1 MTHAEMSAASSWVL
15 VALLFSHVGH
25 LPCGLAFQP
34 PIKLNRLSI
43 SPSFVAAAASAPGM
57 EAMQGVGD
65 SQEVELPVVI
75 TTLHANKYLEICL
88 NRAKKF
94 NSLNT
99 EMLTIIRDALDEHA
113 DEIRGVLLSAVE
125 GRAFCAGGDIKHVS
139 GLGSEEERIRFLHL
153 EYSVH
158 QRLFELNTGGVPVIA
173 VGDGIVMGAGAGLFM
188 AAGIRIVTER
198 TVFAMPEAKIGLLP
212 DAGALYFLN
221 RVCSPGIGLMLALT
235 GRRLNARDLLYAELA
250 TEFMPTDAVPGLL
263 RDLALCPAGEHA
275 AVLDRHRDPS
285 LGGKDTLKVLDQGF
299 LEAARA
305 SLDEIFGGFL
315 DSAATVEGWGESG
328 GKGDYSSTEGA
339 VEKDSLA
346 ALVARLEAKREEGSK
361 AVGSVA
367 WRTREMAEIAVD
379 AAQDALEALRDPTT
393 CPTSIGATVIA
404 FVAARKVL
412 SSQAWST
419 EVDGSSAEPSPLPA
433 RQEAEAMRAIELLIN
448 GRLANRAD
456 FNEGVSCAVGE
467 KRGSVPTWEAP
478 SSLDAL
484 LLPKLARIA
493 SESEDGNIERLSGT
507 SSCTFLETLRC
518 SLMSMT
524 TLPIQKGALTLDNAR
539 DTLLS

>member
-1 MTHAEMSAASSWVL
+1 MTHVEISAAL
-15 VALLFSHVGH
+15 VALLFSLVGH

-34 PIKLNRLSI
+34 PIKRNHLSI
-43 SPSFVAAAASAPGM
+43 SPSLLTAAASAPGM
-57 EAMQGVGD
+57 EAMQGVGN
-65 SQEVELPVVI
+65 SQEVELPVVM

-113 DEIRGVLLSAVE
+113 DEMRGVLLSAVE

-139 GLGSEEERIRFLHL
+139 GMGSEEERIKFLHL

-158 QRLFELNTGGVPVIA
+158 QRLFELNTGGLPVIA

-221 RVCSPGIGLMLALT
+221 RICSPGIGLMLALT

-250 TEFMPTDAVPGLL
+250 TDFMPTDAVPSLL
-263 RDLALCPAGEHA
+263 RDLALCPTGEHA

-285 LGGKDTLKVLDQGF
+285 LGGGKDTLKVLDQGF

-315 DSAATVEGWGESG
+315 DSAVAVEELKESG
-328 GKGDYSSTEGA
+328 GEGDNSSTEGVA
-339 VEKDSLA
+339 EKESLA

-361 AVGSVA
+361 ALGSVA
-367 WRTREMAEIAVD
+367 WRTREMADIAMD

-393 CPTSIGATVIA
+393 CPTSIAATIIA
-404 FVAARKVL
+404 FIAARKVL

-419 EVDGSSAEPSPLPA
+419 EVDGSSAEPSPFPA

-484 LLPKLARIA
+484 LLPKSAHIA
-493 SESEDGNIERLSGT
+493 NEPEDGNIEGLSDT
-507 SSCTFLETLRC
+507 SSFTFLETLRC